1 MLFIDDASLKSRGD
15 LSHISFS
22 RLFPDYL
29 PVPSFICWSDFHHG
43 RCQLPPERDNRCLRL
58 QDMPPEESQMRMH
71 SKYFLF
77 ICYPSQPNVKYVLY
91 QLQTAESFEFL
102 RWKLPTYSWLCVSL
116 RPILAF
122 LGFPSP
128 STNLLSFHQPS
139 LISTIQVNS
148 SLSIHGSLWLLSLIQ
163 NVLDHPGD
171 PGISYARPIGSHG
184 ISPLRLFSLRVAHNL
199 G

>member
-22 RLFPDYL
+22 SLFPDYL

-58 QDMPPEESQMRMH
+58 QDMPPEASQMRMH

-77 ICYPSQPNVKYVLY
+77 ISYPSQPNVKYVLY

-102 RWKLPTYSWLCVSL
+102 RSYLPIPGSVYHHARSL
-116 RPILAF
+116 HFWGF
-122 LGFPSP
+122 LHHPLPFSA
-128 STNLLSFHQPS
+128 STNQ
-139 LISTIQVNS
+139 
-148 SLSIHGSLWLLSLIQ
+148 
-163 NVLDHPGD
+163 
-171 PGISYARPIGSHG
+171 A
-184 ISPLRLFSLRVAHNL
+184 
-199 G
+199 